1 MILRMI
7 GIEAMPATSG
17 SSLPRCGFRNSTGY
31 NTGVCQAIARRQK
44 KKKKKKKKVP
54 RQNSGRACDSPL
66 I

>member
-17 SSLPRCGFRNSTGY
+17 SSLPRCGFRNPTGY
-31 NTGVCQAIARRQK
+31 NTGVCQATASLP
-44 KKKKKKKKVP
+44 KKKKKKVP
-54 RQNSGRACDSPL
+54 RQNSGRARDSPL

>member
-31 NTGVCQAIARRQK
+31 NTGVCQAIASLQK
-44 KKKKKKKKVP
+44 KKKKKKKKKCHAKTVVELAT
-54 RQNSGRACDSPL
+54 RR
-66 I
+66 